1 MKNNKIFRG
10 VLSICLVASI
20 GATAYNIKK
29 NSDKQNNI
37 YETNNLY
44 SEETFEVSE
53 ESREK
58 MMAMVMNE
66 PSYGL
71 EPELTYEDALEY
83 FWGKPFQH
91 LESILEKFYEG
102 QKVPVFKNSDEV
114 ASYFKLNGVD
124 SYAYSIEDDL
134 IWHLNDNGEI
144 EHIQNTYEAVSHY
157 NKYYLSLNR
166 KR

>member
-1 MKNNKIFRG
+1 MKSDKIFKG
-10 VLSICLVASI
+10 ILSICLVASI
-20 GATAYNIKK
+20 GATAYSIKK
-29 NSDKQNNI
+29 NNDEQKNL
-37 YETNNLY
+37 YEPNNLY

-124 SYAYSIEDDL
+124 SYAYSIEDEL
-134 IWHLNDNGEI
+134 IWHLNSDGEI
-144 EHIQNTYEAVSHY
+144 ESIQNTYEAVSHY

>member
-1 MKNNKIFRG
+1 MKNNKIFKG

-20 GATAYNIKK
+20 GATAYSIKK
-29 NSDKQNNI
+29 INDNQNTV
-37 YETNNLY
+37 YEPNNLY
-44 SEETFEVSE
+44 SEEFIEVSK

-58 MMAMVMNE
+58 MMTIVMNE
-66 PSYGL
+66 PSYDL

-83 FWGKPFQH
+83 FWGRPFQH

-102 QKVPVFKNSDEV
+102 QKIPVFKNTDEV
-114 ASYFKLNGVD
+114 SGYFKLNGID

-134 IWHLNDNGEI
+134 IWHLNSDGEI
-144 EHIQNTYEAVSHY
+144 ESIQNTHEAVSNY
-157 NKYYLSLNR
+157 NRYCLSLNR